1 MQIVT
6 FVCLVQENC
15 SHKPYNRLASEAK
28 FMCSSKWEKE
38 NLAAVAINKL
48 WNMGLCLGSWN
59 INEKLYSQAKWAV
72 QIVLYMDIYVKKKRN
87 LCSGIAYLMGCRC

>member
-1 MQIVT
+1 MMQIVT

-48 WNMGLCLGSWN
+48 
-59 INEKLYSQAKWAV
+59 
-72 QIVLYMDIYVKKKRN
+72 
-87 LCSGIAYLMGCRC
+87 